1 MKKQDESYL
10 DDLLNAFSEDT
21 VPDRRLTA
29 RKKSKPKAAPP
40 TPAPEEE
47 SPLVAETAPPL
58 TEPYQPPPLEEAAE
72 VEPPQLEGE
81 REDETATPADDTE
94 KVEVTELPETFA
106 ETEIVEAP
114 AELEVPENIEIPEV
128 AESAMKN
135 ETENEAELL
144 EIPEVSMEPELS
156 EIVSELPEAMPE
168 LSELPET
175 MPELELPEMP
185 ETMPELETPELEM
198 PELSEAISDLE
209 IPEMPETIPEL
220 ETPELEMPELSEAI
234 SELEI
239 PEMPETI
246 PELPEMPE
254 TMPELEMPE
263 ISETIPEI
271 EIPELDS
278 DEAIE
283 AALGTEPVED
293 LDLPEKIEFPEI
305 SDLDLSEEIEKA
317 SEGIAT
323 EVVEAV
329 SEQTADSQEQEP
341 LSEASGTEETAA
353 PETAVSGDSSDK
365 EEPVEEAAGTE
376 ESIAETTADPIQFGE
391 DLGIEET
398 EATDS
403 PFEMLELMPEAA
415 EEEPAGAEAAAAKAE
430 EEPES
435 EVEVDLEAISKP
447 AKEKKAKKKKPKEP
461 KEKKAGFFQK
471 LFGNV
476 PVEEKEKKDLPE
488 GMTEEEAA
496 AAKKAEKEAKAAQAA
511 EQKAAKKAEKEAA
524 KKEKAAKQKEKKDAA
539 KKEKDA
545 AKQQKK
551 EAKAAQEPED
561 TGRINRVGAT
571 IVFVFFALVA
581 VIILFGSES
590 SAYVIS
596 IEDAKLE
603 FSLQHYNKA
612 YDKIRGLEIKKEDTE
627 IRDKVMTVMYVNKQ
641 LNSYNNYV
649 TLKDYPRALDSLLS
663 GLKRYE
669 KYSALADELGI
680 KSDLDYVR
688 GQMLAELERVYGIKE
703 REAINLTEIKD
714 SVEYTTRIYKLAE
727 NVQEEREE
735 VEYLP

>member
-168 LSELPET
+168 PEMSETLPELEMPELSETISDLEIPEMPETLPELEMPELSEMISEIEIPEMLETISELEIPEMSETISELEIPEMSET
-175 MPELELPEMP
+175 MPELEM
-185 ETMPELETPELEM
+185 PELEM
-198 PELSEAISDLE
+198 PELSEAI
-209 IPEMPETIPEL
+209 
-220 ETPELEMPELSEAI
+220 
-234 SELEI
+234 
-239 PEMPETI
+239 
-246 PELPEMPE
+246 
-254 TMPELEMPE
+254 
-263 ISETIPEI
+263 PEI

-278 DEAIE
+278 GEAIE
-283 AALGTEPVED
+283 AALGTEPVEN

-305 SDLDLSEEIEKA
+305 SDLALSEE
-317 SEGIAT
+317 IAT

-329 SEQTADSQEQEP
+329 SEQPAASQEQEP

-353 PETAVSGDSSDK
+353 PETAGSRDSSDK
-365 EEPVEEAAGTE
+365 EEPAAEAAGTE
-376 ESIAETTADPIQFGE
+376 ESIAETTTDPIQFGE

-415 EEEPAGAEAAAAKAE
+415 EEEAAGAEAAAAKAE
-430 EEPES
+430 EEPEP
-435 EVEVDLEAISKP
+435 EVDLEAISKP
-447 AKEKKAKKKKPKEP
+447 AKEKKAKKKPKEP

-612 YDKIRGLEIKKEDTE
+612 YDKIRGLEIKKADTE

-669 KYSALADELGI
+669 KYLALADELGI

-703 REAINLTEIKD
+703 REAINLTEIED

-727 NVQEEREE
+727 NVQEEKEE